1 MHSNRARCPRP
12 PARGVAVLGSIV
24 LVLGAATVVPG
35 GARGA
40 TAAQPDAQCTSSYGG
55 EAPVPGGPVRFGI
68 DPELAGAAGPTQLP
82 AKPEDPARKY
92 ALLAALRP
100 PGRELVV
107 RVNRLF
113 SSDGEAGVRRFQGI
127 VSSYT
132 SRGFAVEVQVRY
144 HPAQQD
150 VGNIPGW
157 VAYVRHVVD
166 VLGADPRVVA
176 MTITNEVNLTA
187 SSNTSDGAYR
197 GARDALIAGIV
208 GAQDEAHRRG
218 YDQLR
223 FGFTYAYR
231 GDPSSDAD
239 FWSYLGTHGGPAF
252 RAALGWVGLDFYP
265 GSFYPP
271 VVGPGDSY
279 RAETANALGTLRR
292 CYMVKGRLGPQV
304 PLWVTENGI
313 PTTSAPASAQAQLAA
328 LGEIVGAVHDYGKT
342 YGVTDYR
349 YFNLRDNDSSGA
361 DGLFSTD
368 GLLYDDYTPKPSFG
382 GYRDLIGELGAAP
395 AVGALSP
402 GARSGAAPGP
412 RGAYGPCAKKLRVHL
427 GPGRRN
433 GRALSVRIY
442 VNGHLVAR
450 AHAGRRRLRTVVLS
464 AVPGPSFHLRIVSVT
479 ARGLRVTTTRPYRGC
494 LAGRRHTVVRR
505 VHARTPP
512 RRARRR

>member
-1 MHSNRARCPRP
+1 ML
-12 PARGVAVLGSIV
+12 VA
-24 LVLGAATVVPG
+24 AAGLPG

-40 TAAQPDAQCTSSYGG
+40 AAAPADAQCTSSYGG
-55 EAPVPGGPVRFGI
+55 EAPVSRGPVRFGI

-82 AKPEDPARKY
+82 AKPEDQTKKY

-107 RVNRLF
+107 RINRLF
-113 SSDGEAGVRRFQGI
+113 WADGEAGVRRFADM

-144 HPAQQD
+144 HPAPRD
-150 VGNIPGW
+150 VGNIAGW

-166 VLGADPRVVA
+166 VLGADPGVVA
-176 MTITNEVNLTA
+176 MTITNEVNLSA

-208 GAQDEAHRRG
+208 GAGDEARRSG
-218 YDQLR
+218 HDQLR

-231 GDPSSDAD
+231 GDPRSDAD
-239 FWSYLGTHGGPAF
+239 FWNYLGAHGGPDF

-271 VVGPGDSY
+271 AVGPGDSY

-292 CYMVKGRLGPQV
+292 CFMPKGGLDGRV
-304 PLWVTENGI
+304 ALWVTENGV
-313 PTTSAPASAQAQLAA
+313 PTTSAPGSPQVQLAA
-328 LGEIVGAVHDYGKT
+328 LREIVGAVHDYGAT

-382 GYRDLIGELGAAP
+382 GYRDLVAALGTAASATAP
-395 AVGALSP
+395 TPGPHSG
-402 GARSGAAPGP
+402 GARAGHG
-412 RGAYGPCAKKLRVHL
+412 RCAGWLHVRL
-427 GPGRRN
+427 GPGRRD
-433 GRALSVRIY
+433 GRVLRVRVY
-442 VNGHLVAR
+442 VDGHLVAR
-450 AHAGRRRLRTVVLS
+450 VRAGPRALRRIVL
-464 AVPGPSFHLRIVSVT
+464 AVSHRPTFRLRIVSIT
-479 ARGLRVTTTRPYRGC
+479 ARRLRVTTTRTYHDC
-494 LAGRRHTVVRR
+494 HAGRGHTVVRR
-505 VHARTPP
+505 T
-512 RRARRR
+512 

>member
-1 MHSNRARCPRP
+1 MRRAQAEPTHR
-12 PARGVAVLGSIV
+12 ATRGVAALGSV
-24 LVLGAATVVPG
+24 LVMLVAAAGLPG

-40 TAAQPDAQCTSSYGG
+40 GAGQADAQCTSSYGG
-55 EAPVPGGPVRFGI
+55 EAPVGGGPVRFGI

-82 AKPEDPARKY
+82 AKPEDQARKY

-100 PGRELVV
+100 PGRVLVV

-113 SSDGEAGVRRFQGI
+113 WADGEAGVRRFQGI

-132 SRGFAVEVQVRY
+132 SRGFDVEVQVRY
-144 HPAQQD
+144 HPAAQD
-150 VGNIPGW
+150 VGNIAGW

-197 GARDALIAGIV
+197 GARDALLAGIV
-208 GAQDEAHRRG
+208 GAADEARRRG
-218 YDQLR
+218 HDQLR

-231 GDPSSDAD
+231 GDPRSDAD
-239 FWSYLGTHGGPAF
+239 FWNYLGAHGGPAF

-279 RAETANALGTLRR
+279 RAETANALGALRR
-292 CYMVKGRLGPQV
+292 CFMVKAGLDGRV
-304 PLWVTENGI
+304 PLWVTENGV
-313 PTTSAPASAQAQLAA
+313 PTTSAPGSPQAQLAA
-328 LGEIVGAVHDYGKT
+328 LREIVGAVHDYGAT

-368 GLLYDDYTPKPSFG
+368 GLLYDDYTPKPSFA
-382 GYRDLIGELGAAP
+382 GYRDLVAALGTAP
-395 AVGALSP
+395 SVTARSPGPQSVGAR
-402 GARSGAAPGP
+402 GGPGP
-412 RGAYGPCAKKLRVHL
+412 CGRKLRVHL
-427 GPGRRN
+427 GPGRHN
-433 GRALSVRIY
+433 GRVLRVRVY
-442 VNGHLVAR
+442 LNGHLVAR
-450 AHAGRRRLRTVVLS
+450 VRAGRRGLRRVVL
-464 AVPGPSFHLRIVSVT
+464 AVSHGPTFRLRIVSLT
-479 ARGLRVTTTRPYRGC
+479 ARHLRVTTTRPYRDC
-494 LAGRRHTVVRR
+494 RAGRGHTVVRR
-505 VHARTPP
+505 MHARAGP
-512 RRARRR
+512 RR